1 MFDIRRHL
9 KRRIECKNRPKLDKI
24 YASVRYLRRSARTY
38 PFSRDSL
45 TLFGPLVDLCGEE
58 RREGDEGDAEDD
70 DEGGHHAHHQRG
82 PPHGRLRLLAV
93 AETLGVAARTERGE
107 AILGRQS
114 VCVESTSNI
123 KNSLTIAAMFPN
135 WRIIQLLQR
144 PVR

>member
-9 KRRIECKNRPKLDKI
+9 KRRIECKNRPKHDKI

-70 DEGGHHAHHQRG
+70 DEGGHHADHQRG
-82 PPHGRLRLLAV
+82 PPHRLRLLPAAA
-93 AETLGVAARTERGE
+93 AEGAAARTE
-107 AILGRQS
+107 IGRQS
-114 VCVESTSNI
+114 DGVEITSNI
-123 KNSLTIAAMFPN
+123 KFISNRCGVP
-135 WRIIQLLQR
+135 
-144 PVR
+144 